1 MSSAAKEEV
10 KSSSSPAAAKQQI
23 NASTAAAPVV
33 DTQKSGGGGGGGG
46 LFDYLI
52 SRKKI
57 HNHNH
62 TPPSPSSPNNNNSMK
77 RSQSEERM
85 KYHRLANAAGSQYF
99 GSLSIPLF
107 NDDSDSDNDDNQ
119 HESSNK
125 QVAATFSAAASSS
138 SSAPLL
144 TENQSSSSWLAKFQ
158 KKSQHE
164 NDNIDELKSEAITIE
179 RSSSSWM
186 NKAWQTVDSATDW
199 ISSPSLKLPSN
210 SADNNS
216 NSSSSQPSTSSSYSW
231 WTVPTISTISNT
243 ISSINL
249 PNPFKDD
256 NESSINDINHSSIN
270 NNNNSTLNN
279 HNNNNSNNANLL
291 LPKIASRFEWATK
304 RRNPYQA
311 VIGRVDTDYYLL
323 SGPVM
328 SLWGLSWIPTWFRLS
343 GGGGNDGSV
352 DNGGRRRRALENG
365 GEGGGGATGG
375 MMNGGEGM
383 VMRRKSL
390 PSEASVMAVKNL
402 LALVQQQQQYD
413 DDDDDGGGGE
423 EDDDDDDQQ
432 HQKGPSLPQPRQ
444 NTTPLLSPVP
454 SPPPQK
460 SFTPRS
466 PSIQPFPDLPQ
477 ESSSFDSDHSPIIN
491 HHYPSPRMTPVQS
504 FQASPKHDGVKPVPS
519 PLTLPKSSS
528 SPILRH
534 RSSSFQDSTHPIIHT
549 SGKTTNTLNG
559 SNSNKNNQAADAEMA
574 ARLAEGTLR
583 AYRDLA
589 LDEATELHS
598 ALHHWTLR
606 WERPFLGWLEAGP
619 TVWFSEKGYS
629 PYSAGKK
636 VSQIQAVLARRCAV
650 IGEIQQH
657 LWRANW
663 QRGVAEWGMLGHG
676 QGEWASVML
685 EHGDM
690 TDAPGPSPQNQ
701 TGKKKR
707 ISMKIFNHSSFVGGN
722 VSNSRG
728 GQILV
733 DEEALTRWS
742 IDGIKVVRDQL
753 YRAGIAG
760 AQLPYYENWP
770 NEVRHFNGDIVG
782 PSNVEIDHPTWAKRG
797 VKASSHDTTSSIVIN
812 NLPGMADEVS
822 SLLQSIELNLDQQRQ
837 RRLNKLR
844 PQSNLRRNWYMFA
857 LGIPTAAY
865 ATYHVCKDHGGYFLL
880 KEVLAK
886 INEFCKE
893 HISEPCF
900 SIYQELFTR
909 TGRIDVNDRKA
920 RIDTIESLKR
930 MIRSWLDETFA
941 DMPEAEKIA
950 MSNNMDIS
958 LIEELKEESIKH
970 IYEINSVVR
979 CSLIEMQFI
988 KKELLNALVAMD
1000 ELMGSN
1006 EINARLAAMTPA
1018 VILVIGIRKVFRFIF
1033 YALFKFGAPK
1043 QEIYASFRK
1052 TILDIERLLLM
1063 RDDPPPNPPSLSW
1076 GSTRHARSGSVE
1088 ADDVEN
1094 NQHSRQ
1100 TLSAADLGMLL
1111 LHIHECRSILWESRR
1126 RFNND
1131 VLRNVSEDLA
1141 EIAGERGPVS
1151 VRQQLQILSRMS
1163 RTYKFMKVDYS
1174 SMIG

>member
-1 MSSAAKEEV
+1 
-10 KSSSSPAAAKQQI
+10 
-23 NASTAAAPVV
+23 
-33 DTQKSGGGGGGGG
+33 
-46 LFDYLI
+46 
-52 SRKKI
+52 
-57 HNHNH
+57 
-62 TPPSPSSPNNNNSMK
+62 
-77 RSQSEERM
+77 
-85 KYHRLANAAGSQYF
+85 
-99 GSLSIPLF
+99 
-107 NDDSDSDNDDNQ
+107 
-119 HESSNK
+119 
-125 QVAATFSAAASSS
+125 
-138 SSAPLL
+138 
-144 TENQSSSSWLAKFQ
+144 
-158 KKSQHE
+158 
-164 NDNIDELKSEAITIE
+164 
-179 RSSSSWM
+179 
-186 NKAWQTVDSATDW
+186 
-199 ISSPSLKLPSN
+199 
-210 SADNNS
+210 
-216 NSSSSQPSTSSSYSW
+216 
-231 WTVPTISTISNT
+231 
-243 ISSINL
+243 
-249 PNPFKDD
+249 
-256 NESSINDINHSSIN
+256 
-270 NNNNSTLNN
+270 
-279 HNNNNSNNANLL
+279 
-291 LPKIASRFEWATK
+291 
-304 RRNPYQA
+304 
-311 VIGRVDTDYYLL
+311 
-323 SGPVM
+323 
-328 SLWGLSWIPTWFRLS
+328 
-343 GGGGNDGSV
+343 
-352 DNGGRRRRALENG
+352 
-365 GEGGGGATGG
+365 
-375 MMNGGEGM
+375 
-383 VMRRKSL
+383 
-390 PSEASVMAVKNL
+390 
-402 LALVQQQQQYD
+402 
-413 DDDDDGGGGE
+413 
-423 EDDDDDDQQ
+423 
-432 HQKGPSLPQPRQ
+432 
-444 NTTPLLSPVP
+444 
-454 SPPPQK
+454 
-460 SFTPRS
+460 
-466 PSIQPFPDLPQ
+466 
-477 ESSSFDSDHSPIIN
+477 
-491 HHYPSPRMTPVQS
+491 
-504 FQASPKHDGVKPVPS
+504 
-519 PLTLPKSSS
+519 
-528 SPILRH
+528 
-534 RSSSFQDSTHPIIHT
+534 
-549 SGKTTNTLNG
+549 
-559 SNSNKNNQAADAEMA
+559 MA

-797 VKASSHDTTSSIVIN
+797 AKASSDNATSSIVIN

-865 ATYHVCKDHGGYFLL
+865 ATYHVCKEHGGYFLL